1 MIYYQNGSTEN
12 NLSHSDLQQGLY
24 EAFEK
29 MGAKQKV
36 LVVPPD
42 YTRFQSRSGELTEM
56 AWKYY
61 KDKLTDILPALGTHT
76 PMTDS
81 QIAHMFGDIPRS
93 LFREHDWRNDV
104 VTLGEVPPEF
114 VKEVSNGAVDFS
126 WPAQVNKLLMNRD
139 FDLILSIGQVVPH
152 EVVGMANHNK
162 NILVGT
168 GGVEGINKSHYVG
181 AAYGMEKMMGHA
193 DTPVRRIFNYA
204 SENYLKDFPIV
215 YVLTVVGVNQQGK
228 LQTYGLF
235 VGDSLDVFDMA
246 AKLSLQVNFQM
257 LDKPLDKVVVWL
269 DPTEFKSTWLG
280 NKSIYRTR
288 MAIAD
293 GGELIVL
300 APSLIEFGE
309 DKEIDRLIRKYG
321 YFGTP
326 NILKAV
332 DDNEELRNN
341 LGAAAHLIHGS
352 TEGRFSVTYCPGKT
366 PENLSKEE
374 IESVGFNYGDIDEM
388 MQRYPVK
395 DLKEG
400 HNTLANGEEIYYIS
414 NPALGLWAYK
424 ERFELLK

>member
-1 MIYYQNGSTEN
+1 MIYYQNGSAEN
-12 NLSHSDLQQGLY
+12 SLSHSDLQQGLF
-24 EAFEK
+24 EAFKK
-29 MGAKQKV
+29 MGEKQKV

-42 YTRFQSRSGELTEM
+42 YTRFQSRAGELTNLS
-56 AWKYY
+56 WKYY
-61 KDKLTDILPALGTHT
+61 REKLTDILPALGTHT
-76 PMTDS
+76 PMTNE
-81 QIAHMFGDIPRS
+81 QISHMFSDTPRE

-104 VTLGEVPPEF
+104 VTLGEVPADY
-114 VKEVSNGAVDFS
+114 VKTVSDGAVNFP
-126 WPAQVNKLLMNRD
+126 WPAQVNKLILEGN

-204 SENYLKDFPIV
+204 SEKYLKDLPIV
-215 YVLTVVGVNQQGK
+215 YVLTVVGVNNEGK

-235 VGDSLDVFDMA
+235 VGDSLDVFDKA

-269 DPTEFKSTWLG
+269 DPKEFKSTWLG

-300 APSLIEFGE
+300 APALKEFGE

-326 NILKAV
+326 QTLKAV
-332 DDNEELRNN
+332 GENEELRNN
-341 LGAAAHLIHGS
+341 LSAAAHLIHGS
-352 TEGRFSVTYCPGKT
+352 SEDRFSITYCPGKK
-366 PENLSKEE
+366 PENLTKEE
-374 IESVGFNYGDIDEM
+374 IEGVGFKWGDIDEM
-388 MQRYPVK
+388 MQGYTVNQ
-395 DLKEG
+395 LKEG
-400 HNTLANGEEIYYIS
+400 HNTMLCGEQIYYIS